1 MKKKLGFLVIIFL
14 MLLTSCDSNKNVYN
28 DSNAKNDISK
38 EMFVKAYDEYC
49 IDFDDLTYDDFYNKS
64 YVSRFNFA
72 EDLIYHLISI
82 TDSIKYYSFVLKN
95 GDIDYK
101 SIEKYNET
109 GKTILED
116 SKEYEN
122 GIWYDHNYITY
133 NYNESGNLVSKN
145 EKAYFSKTNKIK
157 RETTYEYINDEAFK
171 NNTTIIY
178 LKNDTTIIYDEN
190 GNQIQKNYI
199 EYDPYG
205 ETLRIEYKKEN
216 GEFVKYKEIQCEY
229 DSNYQIKSKSI
240 FELIDDK
247 WIQTYKYNNYLVIFS
262 IETSVDGLE
271 HKKEYEYDD
280 NGHLLKYVESKFSED
295 NWIFD
300 EKREYDGIYYTDGS
314 FLGTRID
321 YKFAEN
327 NWVNYKKYVWE
338 SNEFYSYEWKNNN
351 WVLIA

>member
-14 MLLTSCDSNKNVYN
+14 MLLTSCNSNKNVYN
-28 DSNAKNDISK
+28 DSKAKNDISK

-101 SIEKYNET
+101 SIEKYNKT

-116 SKEYEN
+116 TKSFEN
-122 GIWYDHNYITY
+122 GIWYDNNYTTF

-145 EKAYFSKTNKIK
+145 EKVYFPKTNKIL
-157 RETTYEYINDEAFK
+157 RETACEYVND
-171 NNTTIIY
+171 T
-178 LKNDTTIIYDEN
+178 LKNETIIIYDEN
-190 GNQIQKNYI
+190 GNQIQKEYV
-199 EYDPYG
+199 EYDTNIS
-205 ETLRIEYKKEN
+205 ETLRIKYKKEN
-216 GEFVKYKEIQCEY
+216 GEFVKYYECQSEY
-229 DSNYQIKSKSI
+229 DSNYKIKNKSV

-280 NGHLLKYVESKFSED
+280 NGHLLKYVESNFS
-295 NWIFD
+295 
-300 EKREYDGIYYTDGS
+300 
-314 FLGTRID
+314 
-321 YKFAEN
+321 
-327 NWVNYKKYVWE
+327 
-338 SNEFYSYEWKNNN
+338 
-351 WVLIA
+351 

>member
-1 MKKKLGFLVIIFL
+1 MKKKLVFLVFIFL
-14 MLLTSCDSNKNVYN
+14 MLLTSCNSNKNVYN
-28 DSNAKNDISK
+28 DSKAKNDISK

-109 GKTILED
+109 GKIILED
-116 SKEYEN
+116 SKYFEN
-122 GIWYDHNYITY
+122 GIWYDDDYITY

-171 NNTTIIY
+171 NDTTITY

-205 ETLRIEYKKEN
+205 ETLRI
-216 GEFVKYKEIQCEY
+216 
-229 DSNYQIKSKSI
+229 
-240 FELIDDK
+240 
-247 WIQTYKYNNYLVIFS
+247 
-262 IETSVDGLE
+262 
-271 HKKEYEYDD
+271 
-280 NGHLLKYVESKFSED
+280 
-295 NWIFD
+295 
-300 EKREYDGIYYTDGS
+300 
-314 FLGTRID
+314 
-321 YKFAEN
+321 
-327 NWVNYKKYVWE
+327 
-338 SNEFYSYEWKNNN
+338 
-351 WVLIA
+351 